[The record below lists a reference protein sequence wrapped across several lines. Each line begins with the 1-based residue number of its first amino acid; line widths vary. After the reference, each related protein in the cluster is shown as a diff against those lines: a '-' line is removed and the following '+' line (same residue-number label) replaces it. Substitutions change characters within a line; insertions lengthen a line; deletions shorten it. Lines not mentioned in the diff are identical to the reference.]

1 MHARTLINCGYD
13 LDMATLGWKNDKFT
27 EDSAIMPS
35 LNGIG
40 LRPSTYGEF
49 PSAQEV
55 LESFL
60 DASGQGFRTI
70 SA

>member
-1 MHARTLINCGYD
+1 
-13 LDMATLGWKNDKFT
+13 MATLDWMIDKFM

-35 LNGIG
+35 LIGIG
-40 LRPSTYGEF
+40 LKRSTYGEF
-49 PSAQEV
+49 SSAQEV

-60 DASGQGFRTI
+60 DGSGQGFRTI